1 MTPLRSPRAP
11 GIGKKTAQKII
22 LELKDKMDLQDAFE
36 QKLMHQQEAQAE
48 GRGADLAV
56 HEAVQALTAL
66 WILKFQTPSACGKTD
81 RQHGGMDAEAVLKA
95 GTEETDVMK
104 YSMNGMKADG

>member
-1 MTPLRSPRAP
+1 MTPLRSPGRR
-11 GIGKKTAQKII
+11 GSGKKTAQKII

-48 GRGADLAV
+48 AGADLAV

-66 WILKFQTPSACGKTD
+66 GYSNSDALRAVKQTGSTE
-81 RQHGGMDAEAVLKA
+81 GMDAEAVLKA
-95 GTEETDVMK
+95 ALK
-104 YSMNGMKADG
+104 RLI